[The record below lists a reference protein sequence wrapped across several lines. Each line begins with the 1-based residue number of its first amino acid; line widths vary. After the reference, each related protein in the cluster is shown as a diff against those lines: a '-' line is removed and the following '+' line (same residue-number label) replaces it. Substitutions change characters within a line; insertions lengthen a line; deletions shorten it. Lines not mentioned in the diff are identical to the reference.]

1 MSLSSNF
8 PTIRPTLL
16 LDFANTGRLDP
27 RVTFTR
33 ATTATYFDQL
43 GVLQTAQA
51 NEPRFDYNPST
62 LAPLGLLI
70 EEARTNLLL
79 QSQTFQTT
87 WTPIRTTISADAA
100 VAPDSTLTGDKF
112 IATSVAGS
120 HLISQTISVTAQAYT
135 LTCFAKAGEYNFIQL
150 NIPDPGAGGAGKV
163 GSFNLS
169 TGTLGVVQDAGVTR
183 TITSVGNG
191 WYRCSI
197 TYTVT
202 GAGSSGVGFFVTNTD
217 VRAESFTGN
226 DVNGIFIWGA
236 QLEAGAF
243 ATSYIPTTTTALTRN
258 ADVASMTGTN
268 FSSWYNAAESTAI
281 VDYLITATRT
291 SDLTFVRFDDGGSNN
306 RFQIG
311 TGGSFTVYNSFAIT
325 SGAAQGNNIAS
336 VSPLGQRKVA
346 FAIGTN
352 SSVTAASGTV
362 GTTDT
367 SVTVPSGLN
376 RLMIGRDDTSGY
388 VNGWISRI
396 AYYPT
401 RLPNAT
407 LQALTA

>member
-1 MSLSSNF
+1 MEGGVTSSLTTYY
-8 PTIRPTLL
+8 PT
-16 LDFANTGRLDP
+16 
-27 RVTFTR
+27 
-33 ATTATYFDQL
+33 TTAAYYAPCFTYDPAT
-43 GVLQTAQA
+43 LQPQ
-51 NEPRFDYNPST
+51 
-62 LAPLGLLI
+62 GLLI
-70 EEARTNLLL
+70 WEARTNLLL
-79 QSQTFQTT
+79 QSEDFSTT
-87 WTPIRTTISADAA
+87 WVAARASVTTNTT
-100 VAPDSTLTGDKF
+100 VAPNGTLTGDKL
-112 IATSVAGS
+112 IATSVSGS

-197 TYTVT
+197 TYTIT
-202 GAGSSGVGFFVTNTD
+202 GAGSSGISFFVTNTD

-243 ATSYIPTTTTALTRN
+243 ATSYIPTTTTALTRS

-268 FSSWYNAAESTAI
+268 FSSWYNASEGTTYVEAQSPSVAGTYFYYSLNNGTTNEIRLASA
-281 VDYLITATRT
+281 
-291 SDLTFVRFDDGGSNN
+291 SSGSNPTFVVTNTSSS
-306 RFQIG
+306 QASIAVTLAAG
-311 TGGSFTVYNSFAIT
+311 T
-325 SGAAQGNNIAS
+325 
-336 VSPLGQRKVA
+336 A
-346 FAIGTN
+346 FK
-352 SSVTAASGTV
+352 AASAYATDSFSSAVNGTL
-362 GTTDT
+362 GT
-367 SVTVPSGLN
+367 P
-376 RLMIGRDDTSGY
+376 DTSGTPPTATSLRIGARSNDTLY
-388 VNGWISRI
+388 VNGYIRRI

-407 LQALTA
+407 LQGLTA